1 MNRVDGHGLVFCH
14 VDLVQDAEAALL
26 RRLGHRA
33 PAQPHLAAGKG
44 VCADE
49 GAAVCVHVEG
59 DIIAGPAKQPGQ
71 IIRQNVLARGLLAAQ
86 QDIFSLQKG
95 GHGQI

>member
-1 MNRVDGHGLVFCH
+1 MASFFAMLISSRM
-14 VDLVQDAEAALL
+14 QKPPSSAAW
-26 RRLGHRA
+26 A